1 MIGKGTKIN
10 QFLHFFYFCS
20 MKIGNL
26 DLGERPVLLA
36 PMEDVSTRPFRL
48 LCKHFGAD
56 LVYTE
61 FVSSDA
67 LVRSV
72 DKTLKKMAVLDE
84 ERPIAIQIYGKE
96 IEAMVQA
103 AKIAEE
109 AQPNFID
116 INFGCPVKKIAT
128 KGAGSG
134 MLKDVPRMVAMTEA
148 IVKAVKLPVTV
159 KTRIGWDADSRNIV
173 DIAEQLQ
180 DVGIQA
186 LTIHGRT
193 RCQMYK
199 GEADWSYIGAVAN
212 NSRMHIPII
221 GNGDI
226 TDPFVAKERFDTYGV
241 DAIMV
246 GRACIGK
253 PWLFR
258 DIKRYLKDGS
268 EPQPVSFAEQLDILR
283 MQVQEAMQWLDEKR
297 GILHMR
303 RHMAA
308 MFKGL
313 PHFKQLRIMMLRANT
328 LEELEGVWQ
337 EMFAQYGDA

>member
-1 MIGKGTKIN
+1 
-10 QFLHFFYFCS
+10 

-26 DLGERPVLLA
+26 DFGNQPVFLA

-48 LCKHFGAD
+48 LCKYFGAD

-61 FVSSDA
+61 FISSDA

-72 DKTLKKMAVLDE
+72 DKTLKKMTVLEE
-84 ERPIAIQIYGKE
+84 ERPIAIQIYGKDT
-96 IEAMVQA
+96 EAMVEA

-109 AQPNFID
+109 AQPDFID

-134 MLKDVPRMVAMTEA
+134 MLKNIPLMIAMTEA

-159 KTRIGWDADSRNIV
+159 KTRIGWDENSRDIV
-173 DIAEQLQ
+173 TIAEQLQ

-193 RCQMYK
+193 RSQMYK
-199 GEADWSYIGAVAN
+199 GEADWSYIGAVKN
-212 NSRMHIPII
+212 NPRMQIPIV

-226 TDPFVAKERFDTYGV
+226 TNHLIAKECFEKYGV

-246 GRACIGK
+246 GRGCVGK

-258 DIKRYLKDGS
+258 DIKAYLRDGT
-268 EPQPVSFAEQLDILR
+268 EPQEVSFAEQLDILR
-283 MQVQEAMQWLDEKR
+283 MQVKAATQWLDEKR

-313 PHFKQLRIMMLRANT
+313 PHFKQLRIAMLRANT
-328 LEELEGVWQ
+328 LGELEEVWQ
-337 EMFAQYGDA
+337 EMSEQFGER

>member
-1 MIGKGTKIN
+1 
-10 QFLHFFYFCS
+10 

-26 DLGERPVLLA
+26 DLGKQPVLLA
-36 PMEDVSTRPFRL
+36 PMEDVSTRPFRM

-61 FVSSDA
+61 FISSDA
-67 LVRSV
+67 LVRSI
-72 DKTLKKMAVLDE
+72 DKTLKKMEVLDE

-96 IEAMVQA
+96 IEPMVEA

-109 AQPNFID
+109 AHPEFID

-134 MLKDVPRMVAMTEA
+134 MLQNLPLMMKMTRS
-148 IVKAVKLPVTV
+148 IVDTVKLPVTV
-159 KTRIGWDADSRNIV
+159 KTRIGWDEDSKDIV
-173 DIAEQLQ
+173 SIAEQLQ
-180 DVGIQA
+180 DTGIKA

-193 RCQMYK
+193 RNQMYR
-199 GEADWSYIGAVAN
+199 GEADWSYIGAVKKN
-212 NSRMHIPII
+212 PRMRIPII

-226 TDPFVAKERFDTYGV
+226 TDHYIAKRCFDDYGV

-246 GRACIGK
+246 GRGSIGK
-253 PWLFR
+253 PWIFR
-258 DIKRYLKDGS
+258 DIKNYLKDGTLP
-268 EPQPVSFAEQLDILR
+268 EPVSFSEQLEILR
-283 MQVQEAMQWLDEKR
+283 MQIISATKWLDEKR

-303 RHMAA
+303 RHMAM
-308 MFKGL
+308 MFKGV

-328 LEELEGVWQ
+328 LKELDEVWQ
-337 EMFAQYGDA
+337 EMLQKYNNE

>member
-1 MIGKGTKIN
+1 
-10 QFLHFFYFCS
+10 

-26 DLGERPVLLA
+26 DLGKYPVLLA

-67 LVRSV
+67 LVRNI
-72 DKTLKKMAVLDE
+72 DKTLQKMSVLEE

-96 IEAMVQA
+96 IDAMVEA

-159 KTRIGWDADSRNIV
+159 KTRIGWDENSRDIV
-173 DIAEQLQ
+173 QISEQLQ

-193 RCQMYK
+193 RSQMYK
-199 GEADWSYIGAVAN
+199 GEADWSYIGAVKN
-212 NSRMHIPII
+212 NPRMQIPVI

-226 TDPFVAKERFDTYGV
+226 TNHIIAKERFDNYGV
-241 DAIMV
+241 DAIMI
-246 GRACIGK
+246 GRGCIGK

-258 DIKRYLKDGS
+258 DIKNYLKDGS
-268 EPQPVSFAEQLDILR
+268 PPLPVSFAEQLDILR
-283 MQVQEAMQWLDEKR
+283 MQVKAAMQWLDERR

-313 PHFKQLRIMMLRANT
+313 PNFKQLRIMMLRANT
-328 LEELEGVWQ
+328 MEELEDVWQ
-337 EMFAQYGDA
+337 EMLKNYD